1 MIAGQKI
8 LFIMFSAVCQS
19 GARLQFP
26 TIRTILKVG
35 LIKFPTLALFSRVLF
50 IYCRNV
56 PCLCHSLA
64 LLPIEVI
71 KSLIFVDWK
80 IILSLTTT
88 LHERNAALETLAPFN
103 IHVVF
108 FVVFIDIPAEEFF
121 LLEPE
126 S

>member
-8 LFIMFSAVCQS
+8 LFIIFSAVCQS
-19 GARLQFP
+19 GARLQYP
-26 TIRTILKVG
+26 TIRIILKVG

-50 IYCRNV
+50 IYCRNA

-64 LLPIEVI
+64 HLPIEVI

-88 LHERNAALETLAPFN
+88 LDERNAAAETLAPFN
-103 IHVVF
+103 IHVC
-108 FVVFIDIPAEEFF
+108 IF
-121 LLEPE
+121 L
-126 S
+126 